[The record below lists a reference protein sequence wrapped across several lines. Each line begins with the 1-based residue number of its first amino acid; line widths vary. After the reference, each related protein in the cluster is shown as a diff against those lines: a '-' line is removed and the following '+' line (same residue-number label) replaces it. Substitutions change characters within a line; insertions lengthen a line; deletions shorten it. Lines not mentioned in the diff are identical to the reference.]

1 MQAVFLAP
9 FFVWLEFLFMCGY
22 RPELR
27 QRLKT
32 SVEAEIKKFREGK
45 EKKKEKG
52 SVEGNG
58 KVEVNGNG
66 NAK

>member
-1 MQAVFLAP
+1 
-9 FFVWLEFLFMCGY
+9 MCGQVVGVG
-22 RPELR
+22 RSGQQKGCKE
-27 QRLKT
+27 
-32 SVEAEIKKFREGK
+32 EIKKFREGK